1 MCLVNWNAVLLDVC
15 TSYPSRMLKVTL
27 NRCIPLILVYY
38 IIIYITKVGLVNGTR
53 GGISEVLLRAEEN
66 TRLAMT
72 IVRRS
77 RATGDLSRGT
87 HKLAG
92 EFYSSANL

>member
-1 MCLVNWNAVLLDVC
+1 MVLE
-15 TSYPSRMLKVTL
+15 
-27 NRCIPLILVYY
+27 
-38 IIIYITKVGLVNGTR
+38 
-53 GGISEVLLRAEEN
+53 GGFQEVLPRAEEN
-66 TRLAMT
+66 ARLAMT